1 MRNPGLYIHIPFC
14 KSRCIYCDFYSTTC
28 GSEMRQAYVETL
40 CREMELRRDYLNGDT
55 LASVYMGGGTPSVL
69 APAELSRIFH
79 AITRQ
84 WNLAPDAEVTLEANP
99 DDITPAY
106 AEALVSLPVNRVSMG
121 VQTFSDGQLRFLR
134 RRHTA
139 AQAINAIDTLIA
151 AGIGNISIDL
161 IYGLPGQT
169 LEQWRQD
176 VGKAL
181 ALPVSHL
188 SAYALTYEDGTH
200 LHRLRGQGKVQ
211 EADEEL
217 SLGMY
222 TTLMEQTEKAG
233 FLHYEISNFAR
244 PGREAR
250 HNSGYWSGMHYLG
263 LGPAAHSYNGNSRQ
277 WNSPDLQAYI
287 KAAGD
292 VFAANLFSREEL
304 SPKMREEETLL
315 TRLRTAG
322 GLDLAAFA
330 RDSGQHARDTLLT
343 RAVPYI
349 DNGTLALCDTAPASF
364 PVEPSSA
371 PQEDFHPQ
379 ILSLTRKGL
388 FVSDNIISSLF
399 ED

>member
-99 DDITPAY
+99 DDITSAY

-139 AQAINAIDTLIA
+139 AQAIKAIDTLIA

-181 ALPVSHL
+181 TLPVSHL

-200 LHRLRGQGKVQ
+200 LYRLREQGKIH
-211 EADEEL
+211 EAEEEL
-217 SLGMY
+217 SLQMY
-222 TTLMEQTEKAG
+222 SLLMEQAEKAG

-292 VFAANLFSREEL
+292 VFAANIFSREEL

-330 RDSGQHARDTLLT
+330 RDFGQHARDTLLT
-343 RAVPYI
+343 RTVPYI

>member
-28 GSEMRQAYVETL
+28 GSEMRQTYVETL
-40 CREMELRRDYLNGDT
+40 CREMELRRDYLKGDT

-69 APAELSRIFH
+69 SPAELSRIFH
-79 AITRQ
+79 AITQ
-84 WNLAPDAEVTLEANP
+84 WWNLAPDAEVTLEANP

-139 AQAINAIDTLIA
+139 AQAIKAIDTLIA

-181 ALPVSHL
+181 TLPVSHL

-200 LHRLRGQGKVQ
+200 LYRLREQGKIH

-217 SLGMY
+217 SLQMY
-222 TTLMEQTEKAG
+222 SLLMEQAETAG
-233 FLHYEISNFAR
+233 FRHYEISNFAR

-250 HNSGYWSGMHYLG
+250 HNSGYWSDMHYLG
-263 LGPAAHSYNGNSRQ
+263 IGPAAHSYNGNSRQ

-292 VFAANLFSREEL
+292 VFAANIFSREEL

-330 RDSGQHARDTLLT
+330 RDFGQHARDTLLT
-343 RAVPYI
+343 RANPYI
-349 DNGTLALCDTAPASF
+349 NNGQLAIVNRKQTTVNGQWSMVNGQYLF
-364 PVEPSSA
+364 
-371 PQEDFHPQ
+371 
-379 ILSLTRKGL
+379 LTRKGL
-388 FVSDNIISSLF
+388 FISDDIISSLF